1 MYRQEIRVK
10 NVTKKFGDT
19 LAVDNLSLTLGQD
32 KIYGLLGR
40 NGAGKTTLL
49 NLITNRV
56 YPTEGEIFL
65 DEKPLQEKNS
75 ALENIFYMGEHNLYP
90 SSMKVKEAFKWT
102 GEFYPNF
109 DLDYANKLADG
120 FGLSTKKKVKEL
132 STGYSTIFKAIL
144 ALASKAKFIFFDEPI
159 LGLDANHRELLYR
172 EILANYNAEPKTI
185 VLSTHLIDEIA
196 DLLEEVI
203 VIDQGKLVLKQSVEE
218 LLSSTYTVSGSVAK
232 VEQYVQGRVVL
243 GGQQLQN
250 FKSVIVQ
257 GERDHALGESL
268 ALEFSKPELQK
279 VFIGLT
285 NK

>member
-10 NVTKKFGDT
+10 NVTKRFGDT
-19 LAVDNLSLTLGQD
+19 LAVDNLSLTLEQD

-49 NLITNRV
+49 NLITNKV
-56 YPTEGEIFL
+56 YPTEGELFFG
-65 DEKPLQEKNS
+65 EKSLQENNS

-109 DLDYANKLADG
+109 DLGYANNLADS

-172 EILANYNAEPKTI
+172 GILANYNAEPKTI

-218 LLSSTYTVSGSVAK
+218 LLSSTYTVSGSITNI
-232 VEQYVQGRVVL
+232 EQYVQGRVVL

-268 ALEFSKPELQK
+268 ALEFSKAELQK
-279 VFIGLT
+279 IFIGLT